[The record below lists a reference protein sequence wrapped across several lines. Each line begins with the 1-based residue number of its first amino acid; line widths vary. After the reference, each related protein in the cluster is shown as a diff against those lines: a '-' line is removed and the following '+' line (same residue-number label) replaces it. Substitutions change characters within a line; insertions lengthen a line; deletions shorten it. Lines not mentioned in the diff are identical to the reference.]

1 MGLLRPQIFTA
12 EKVLASFATQ
22 PGARVAAMIGT
33 SIWGPMN
40 SVQTVSSLSEFVSTF
55 GDESEDGV
63 TGIKG
68 ASLFFRNGGTLK
80 FVRIEDGDAEYAS
93 AIFQTGATEQLDIA
107 AKYKGTYGNNIKVTI
122 TENSINS
129 GSRDITVTDG
139 QRTESFTNAGQGYD
153 TTTAIIAAIN
163 DSTSGSVLI
172 EVSLNSSGTAEN
184 VPDADESYLT
194 NGDDG
199 EDGTLTT
206 AISTAYDENLA
217 NEEFNFILLPGIS
230 SDAVHSTIVGKLN
243 TRDSTEKLYSRLI
256 AGVALNETISTSSAR
271 TASGKRITV
280 VSPNVYTTNRDSNET
295 EVLDGS
301 YLACAYAGTL
311 CRIGTQISGTRET
324 LSIDDLSVDTT
335 TGKKYF
341 TKTEQ
346 EQLLQAKILPIS
358 KIGNALQCVSG
369 ITRESSTTSV
379 YFDEVIVDITDF
391 IRASVENYLN
401 NAIGKPNTS
410 ARRGVWASGIDSIL
424 ETAKRN
430 EIIQEY
436 ESTNII
442 VGPSPDT
449 FIATVSVKPS
459 YSVKFINLNVNIN

>member
-40 SVQTVSSLSEFVSTF
+40 SVQNVSSLSEFVSVF
-55 GDESEDGV
+55 GDESEAGV

-80 FVRIEDGDAEYAS
+80 FVRIEDGDAEFAS
-93 AIFQTGATEQLDIA
+93 AIFQTGETDQLDIT

-122 TENSINS
+122 TANSINA

-139 QRTESFTNAGQGYD
+139 QRTESYTNAGQGYA

-163 DSTSGSVLI
+163 DSLSGSVLV
-172 EVSLNSSGTAEN
+172 EASLDVSGTAGN

-194 NGDDG
+194 SGDDG
-199 EDGTLTT
+199 ENGTLTT
-206 AISTAYDENLA
+206 AISTAYDDSLA
-217 NEEFNFILLPGIS
+217 NEEFNFLLLPGIPT
-230 SDAVHSTIVGKLN
+230 DAVHSTIVGKLN
-243 TRDSTEKLYSRLI
+243 TRDSTEKLYSRFI
-256 AGVALNETISTSSAR
+256 GGVALNETIATSSAR
-271 TASGKRITV
+271 TAAGKRITI
-280 VSPNVYTTNRDSNET
+280 VSPNVYSTNRKTNAT

-301 YLACAYAGTL
+301 YLACAYAGML
-311 CRIGTQISGTRET
+311 CRLGVQISGTHES
-324 LSIDDLSVDTT
+324 LSIDDLSVNTL

-346 EQLLQAKILPIS
+346 EQLLQSKILPIA
-358 KIGNALQCVSG
+358 KIGNALQCVRG

-379 YFDEVIVDITDF
+379 YFDEVVVDITDF
-391 IRASVENYLN
+391 IRENVENYLN
-401 NAIGKPNTS
+401 NAIGKPNTE

-436 ESTNII
+436 TATDII
-442 VGPSPDT
+442 AGTSPDT
-449 FIATVSVKPS
+449 FIATVSLKPS
-459 YSVKFINLNVNIN
+459 YSVNFINLNVNIN